1 MNAIEQ
7 HIDYLFQNIPET
19 EEIKRIKND
28 LLLNAMDRFDEL
40 LADGKTESEALGT
53 IIIEMGELDELLE
66 SLGYDQHQDLNDYST
81 NTLQEANYLIE
92 AYDLESNKIAMG
104 ILMIMLG
111 AGLIPTLG
119 TFQLAEIGVILL
131 LVLVAA
137 AVGLFIQ
144 SGLKLESLEKSLE
157 DEEDIFYLTDEDYQI
172 VEDQFRHFKESERY
186 RIPLG
191 VMLCIASAVPLI
203 FLAFLGQELLIERYG
218 ILLLLIMVGIGV
230 YQFVKY
236 GMVESAYE
244 KALSIGE
251 YSVAER
257 RFQEKIEPIAVIF
270 WMVITVVYLAWS
282 FFTGVWHISWIIWPL
297 AGFLWGIISVL
308 VKMISDKDLK

>member
-7 HIDYLFQNIPET
+7 HINYLFQNIPET

-111 AGLIPTLG
+111 AGLIPTLC

-218 ILLLLIMVGIGV
+218 ILLLLILVGIGV

-257 RFQEKIEPIAVIF
+257 RFQEKIEPIAGMCQYF
-270 WMVITVVYLAWS
+270 LGNL
-282 FFTGVWHISWIIWPL
+282 FF
-297 AGFLWGIISVL
+297 
-308 VKMISDKDLK
+308 KKQDLIQF

>member
-7 HIDYLFQNIPET
+7 HINYLFQNIPET

-111 AGLIPTLG
+111 SGLIPTLG

-257 RFQEKIEPIAVIF
+257 RYQEKIEPIATIY
-270 WMVITVVYLAWS
+270 WIVITVVYLAWS
-282 FFTGVWHISWIIWPL
+282 FLTGAWHISWIIWPL
-297 AGFLWGIISVL
+297 AGLLWGIISVL
-308 VKMISDKDLK
+308 VKMIFDKDRK

>member
-7 HIDYLFQNIPET
+7 HINYLFQNIPET

-257 RFQEKIEPIAVIF
+257 RYQEKIEPIATIY
-270 WMVITVVYLAWS
+270 WIVITVVYLAWS
-282 FFTGVWHISWIIWPL
+282 FLTGAWHISWTIWPL
-297 AGFLWGIISVL
+297 AGLLWGIISVL
-308 VKMISDKDLK
+308 VKMIFDKDRK

>member
-7 HIDYLFQNIPET
+7 HINYLFQNIPET

-111 AGLIPTLG
+111 AGLIPTLC

>member
-7 HIDYLFQNIPET
+7 HINYLFQNIPET

-111 AGLIPTLG
+111 AGLIPTLC

-218 ILLLLIMVGIGV
+218 ILLLLILVGIGV

-257 RFQEKIEPIAVIF
+257 RFQEKIEPIAG
-270 WMVITVVYLAWS
+270 MCQY
-282 FFTGVWHISWIIWPL
+282 
-297 AGFLWGIISVL
+297 FLGNL
-308 VKMISDKDLK
+308 FLKKQDLIQF

>member
-7 HIDYLFQNIPET
+7 HINYLFQNIPET

-111 AGLIPTLG
+111 AGLIPTLC

-218 ILLLLIMVGIGV
+218 ILLLLILVGIGV

-251 YSVAER
+251 YCVAER
-257 RFQEKIEPIAVIF
+257 RFQEKIEPIAGMCQYF
-270 WMVITVVYLAWS
+270 LGNL
-282 FFTGVWHISWIIWPL
+282 FF
-297 AGFLWGIISVL
+297 
-308 VKMISDKDLK
+308 KKQDLIQF